1 MNKGN
6 AHIQGERRSQDENN
20 PPGVE
25 INRSKLEEVKVH
37 REILLRK

>member
-20 PPGVE
+20 PSSVE
-25 INRSKLEEVKVH
+25 INKSKLEEV
-37 REILLRK
+37 RKFTEKFF